1 MNRHIY
7 NIQIRVLICKEDGEY
22 IARALE
28 LDLLGYGKTEAEAV
42 EELKTAVEAQIS
54 FARKMNDENLI
65 NFPAEK
71 TYFNRWEE
79 AQMKAMKMELLE
91 EKSVKLQA
99 VATFI
104 SFSQEEL
111 AVLRQKQFQKSELV
125 CA

>member
-1 MNRHIY
+1 
-7 NIQIRVLICKEDGEY
+7 
-22 IARALE
+22 
-28 LDLLGYGKTEAEAV
+28 
-42 EELKTAVEAQIS
+42 
-54 FARKMNDENLI
+54 MNDENLI

>member
-22 IARALE
+22 VARALE

-42 EELKTAVEAQIS
+42 EELKAAVEAQIS
-54 FARKMNDENLI
+54 FARHMNDESLI

-71 TYFNRWEE
+71 TYFARWEE
-79 AQMKAMKMELLE
+79 AQMKAMKMEVFE
-91 EKSVKLQA
+91 EKSVRLQG

-104 SFSQEEL
+104 SFSKEEV
-111 AVLRQKQFQKSELV
+111 AALRQKQFQKSDLV